1 MNIIKATNRLLIA
14 IFMLLSF
21 NVVAD
26 SSRSVNHLPVLEI
39 DKLKIKLSR
48 DGTGIVNGIPCS
60 KCDSH
65 FLRITKDTKAS
76 KNGVEIDI
84 QQIKKRAGKR
94 VGLSY
99 DPKTREV
106 VFIFWYERKAVK

>member
-1 MNIIKATNRLLIA
+1 MNIIKAANRLLIA
-14 IFMLLSF
+14 IFLLLSF
-21 NVVAD
+21 NVLAD
-26 SSRSVNHLPVLEI
+26 SASSVNHLPVLEI

-60 KCDSH
+60 NCDKH
-65 FLRITKDTKAS
+65 YLKITKNTKAW

-84 QQIKKRAGKR
+84 QQTRKRAGKR

-99 DPKTREV
+99 DPKMREV
-106 VFIFWYERKAVK
+106 VFIFWYERQAIK